1 MGCGCK
7 KNNQTTQTQSQQV
20 SEVTQPTN
28 TTQPN
33 PVTVTVEEVKN
44 S

>member
-7 KNNQTTQTQSQQV
+7 KNNQTTQTQPQQV
-20 SEVTQPTN
+20 SAVAQPTN
-28 TTQPN
+28 TTQSS